1 MNDPSSNVARH
12 LRHAAVNNP
21 QAIATL
27 SPLSVNEDGRVIH
40 DWCSFLKLDQESDA
54 AARIFHAEGITA
66 GTRTLL
72 AVRPGHDLIVCMFGL
87 LKLGAIPIAIDPGMG
102 WKKMLPCIENTA
114 PTALVAQSKPFYLSY
129 LPFKAFKSLHC
140 RIKVGGRSW
149 NKLLSDCSTSTA
161 RPLEPVTAS
170 SLAAIVFTS
179 GSTGTPKGVRYTHG
193 MFDAQIS
200 LIRKTYQIQPGE
212 VDMAMLPVF
221 GLFNPA
227 LGVTTVTPLLDPSR
241 PADANPALLVAA
253 LLSEKV
259 TSSFG
264 SPAIWGKISQ
274 YCETQKISLPLLRRL
289 LIAGAPVPIP
299 LLKQLKKIAPHCQ
312 IHTPYGATEC
322 LPVSS
327 IESHEIL
334 NETFAETLRGQG
346 TCVGKP
352 VSSVKVKIIQETS
365 EVIRNLSDA
374 TIYAPNTIG
383 EIIVTGPSVTH
394 AYDHNPE
401 ATLRTKING
410 EAELWHRM
418 GDLGRLDHDG
428 RLWFHGRCIEKVITA
443 KNILTT
449 ESVEPA
455 FQQHPDVARCAL
467 IGIGNAPNQIP
478 VLVVE
483 PKPDCFPESR
493 GEIIKFT
500 ESLGEITR
508 RHPIANQVKRIV
520 FQEKLPVDV
529 RHNAKIH
536 RLQLTR
542 EWNQKLRREIK
553 KLS

>member
-1 MNDPSSNVARH
+1 V
-12 LRHAAVNNP
+12 
-21 QAIATL
+21 T
-27 SPLSVNEDGRVIH
+27 H

-72 AVRPGHDLIVCMFGL
+72 AVRAGHDLIVCMFGL

-102 WKKMLPCIENTA
+102 WRKMLQCIENTM

-129 LPFKAFKSLHC
+129 FPFKAFQSITH
-140 RIKVGGRSW
+140 RIEVNGKTW
-149 NKLLSDCSTSTA
+149 KKLIKDCSTSTA

-170 SLAAIVFTS
+170 SLAAIIFTS

-200 LIRKTYQIQPGE
+200 LVRKTYQIQPGE

-241 PADANPALLVAA
+241 PADANPAFIVSA

-264 SPAIWGKISQ
+264 SPAIWGKIAN
-274 YCETQKISLPLLRRL
+274 YCEAKKINLPLLKRL

-299 LLKQLKKIAPHCQ
+299 LLKQLKKVAPHCQ

-327 IESHEIL
+327 VESNEIL
-334 NETFAETLRGQG
+334 DETFAETLRGKG

-352 VSSVKVKIIQETS
+352 VATVKVKIIKETAD
-365 EVIRNLSDA
+365 VIRNLSEA
-374 TIYAPNTIG
+374 TLCAPNTIG

-401 ATLRTKING
+401 ATLQTKING
-410 EAELWHRM
+410 DSELWHRM
-418 GDLGRLDHDG
+418 GDLGRLDNDG
-428 RLWFHGRCIEKVITA
+428 RLWFHGRCVEKVVTA
-443 KNILTT
+443 KNILST
-449 ESVEPA
+449 ESIEPA
-455 FQQHPDVARCAL
+455 FQQHKDVARCAL

-483 PKPDCFPESR
+483 PKPDCFPESQ

-500 ESLGEITR
+500 ESLREITHL
-508 RHPIANQVKRIV
+508 HPTANQIKRIV

-536 RLQLTR
+536 RLQLAR

>member
-1 MNDPSSNVARH
+1 MNDTSSNVARH
-12 LRHAAVNNP
+12 LRNAALNNP

-54 AARIFHAEGITA
+54 AARIFHAEGITT

-72 AVRPGHDLIVCMFGL
+72 AVRAGHDLIVCMFGL

-102 WKKMLPCIENTA
+102 WKKMLQCIENTM

-129 LPFKAFKSLHC
+129 LPFKAFKSITRRVEVNGKTWKKL
-140 RIKVGGRSW
+140 IK
-149 NKLLSDCSTSTA
+149 DCSTSTA

-170 SLAAIVFTS
+170 SLAAIIFTS
-179 GSTGTPKGVRYTHG
+179 GSTGAPKGVRYTHG

-200 LIRKTYQIQPGE
+200 LVRKTYQIQPGE

-241 PADANPALLVAA
+241 PADANPALIVSA

-264 SPAIWGKISQ
+264 SPAIWGKIAR
-274 YCETQKISLPLLRRL
+274 YCEAKKISLPLLKRL

-299 LLKQLKKIAPHCQ
+299 LLKQLKKIAPQCQ

-327 IESHEIL
+327 IESNEIL
-334 NETFAETLRGQG
+334 NDTFSETLRGQG

-352 VSSVKVKIIQETS
+352 VSTVRVKIINETAD
-365 EVIRNLSDA
+365 VIRNLNEA
-374 TIYAPNTIG
+374 TVCAPNTIG

-401 ATLRTKING
+401 ATLRTKINDDSQ
-410 EAELWHRM
+410 LWHRM
-418 GDLGRLDHDG
+418 GDLGRLDHEG
-428 RLWFHGRCIEKVITA
+428 RLWFHGRCIEKIVTA
-443 KNILTT
+443 KNIITT

-455 FQQHPDVARCAL
+455 FQQHRDVARCAL

-483 PKPDCFPESR
+483 PKPDCFPESQ

-500 ESLGEITR
+500 ESLREITR
-508 RHPIANQVKRIV
+508 FHTSASQVKRIV

-536 RLQLTR
+536 RLELTR

-553 KLS
+553 NLL

>member
-1 MNDPSSNVARH
+1 MNDTSSNVARH
-12 LRHAAVNNP
+12 LRNAALNNP

-27 SPLSVNEDGRVIH
+27 SPLSVNEDGKVIH

-54 AARIFHAEGITA
+54 AARIFHAEGVA
-66 GTRTLL
+66 PGTRTLL
-72 AVRPGHDLIVCMFGL
+72 AVRAGHDLIVCMFGL

-102 WKKMLPCIENTA
+102 WKKMLQCIESTH

-129 LPFKAFKSLHC
+129 LPFKAFKTISH
-140 RIKVGGRSW
+140 RIEVNGKSW
-149 NKLLSDCSTSTA
+149 KKLVKDCSTTTV

-170 SLAAIVFTS
+170 SLAAIIFTS

-200 LIRKTYQIQPGE
+200 LVRKTFEIQPGE
-212 VDMAMLPVF
+212 IDMAMLPVF

-241 PADANPALLVAA
+241 PADANPALIVSAI
-253 LLSEKV
+253 LSEKV

-264 SPAIWGKISQ
+264 SPAVWGKIAR
-274 YCETQKISLPLLRRL
+274 YCEAKKISLPLLKRL

-299 LLKQLKKIAPHCQ
+299 LLKQLRKIAPHCK

-327 IESHEIL
+327 IEANEIL

-352 VSSVKVKIIQETS
+352 VATVKIKIINETTDI
-365 EVIRNLSDA
+365 IRNLNDA
-374 TIYAPNTIG
+374 TVCAPNTIG

-401 ATLRTKING
+401 ATLRTKISDDSQ
-410 EAELWHRM
+410 LWHRM

-428 RLWFHGRCIEKVITA
+428 RLWFHGRCVEKVVTR

-449 ESVEPA
+449 ESIEPA
-455 FQQHPDVARCAL
+455 FQQHEDVARCAL
-467 IGIGNAPNQIP
+467 IGIGNTLDQIP

-483 PKPDCFPESR
+483 PKPDCFPESQ
-493 GEIIKFT
+493 GEMIKFT
-500 ESLGEITR
+500 EGLREITR
-508 RHPIANQVKRIV
+508 LHPFAKQVKKIV

-542 EWNQKLRREIK
+542 EWNQKLRRDIR

>member
-1 MNDPSSNVARH
+1 MNDTSSNVARH
-12 LRHAAVNNP
+12 LRNAALNNP

-27 SPLSVNEDGRVIH
+27 SPLSVNDEGKVIH

-72 AVRPGHDLIVCMFGL
+72 AVRAGHDLIVCMFGL

-102 WKKMLPCIENTA
+102 WKKMLQCIENTT

-129 LPFKAFKSLHC
+129 LPFKAFKSINY
-140 RIKVGGRSW
+140 RIEVGERSW
-149 NKLLSDCSTSTA
+149 KKLIKDCITTTA

-170 SLAAIVFTS
+170 SLAAIIFTS
-179 GSTGTPKGVRYTHG
+179 GSTGAPKGVRYTHG

-200 LIRKTYQIQPGE
+200 LVRKTFQIQPGE
-212 VDMAMLPVF
+212 VDMAMLPIF

-241 PADANPALLVAA
+241 PAEANPALIVSA

-264 SPAIWGKISQ
+264 SPAIWGKIAR
-274 YCETQKISLPLLRRL
+274 YCDAKKISLPLMKRL
-289 LIAGAPVPIP
+289 LIAGAPVPIS
-299 LLKQLKKIAPHCQ
+299 LLKLLKRIAPQCE

-327 IESHEIL
+327 IESNEIL
-334 NETFAETLRGQG
+334 NQTFAETLLGQG

-352 VSSVKVKIIQETS
+352 VASVKIKIIKETK
-365 EVIRNLSDA
+365 EIIRNLDEA
-374 TIYAPNTIG
+374 TACAPNTIG

-401 ATLRTKING
+401 ATLRTKINDG
-410 EAELWHRM
+410 TQLWHRM

-428 RLWFHGRCIEKVITA
+428 KLWFHGRCIEKVVTP

-449 ESVEPA
+449 ESIEPA
-455 FQQHPDVARCAL
+455 FQQHADVTRCAL
-467 IGIGNAPNQIP
+467 IGIGVAPHQIP

-483 PKPDCFPESR
+483 PKPDCFPESQ
-493 GEIIKFT
+493 GEIIKFS
-500 ESLGEITR
+500 ESLWEITR
-508 RHPIANQVKRIV
+508 LHPTAHQVKKIV

-536 RLQLTR
+536 RLQLAR
-542 EWNQKLRREIK
+542 EWNKKLRREIK
-553 KLS
+553 KLT

>member
-1 MNDPSSNVARH
+1 MNDTSSNVARH
-12 LRHAAVNNP
+12 LRHAALNNP

-54 AARIFHAEGITA
+54 AARIFHAEGITT

-72 AVRPGHDLIVCMFGL
+72 AVRAGHDLIVCMFGL

-102 WKKMLPCIENTA
+102 WKKMLQCIENTM

-129 LPFKAFKSLHC
+129 LPFKAFKSITRRVEVNGKTWKKL
-140 RIKVGGRSW
+140 IK
-149 NKLLSDCSTSTA
+149 DCSTSTA

-170 SLAAIVFTS
+170 SLAAIIFTS

-200 LIRKTYQIQPGE
+200 LVRKTYQIQPGE

-241 PADANPALLVAA
+241 PADANPALIVSA

-264 SPAIWGKISQ
+264 SPAIWGKIAQ
-274 YCETQKISLPLLRRL
+274 YCEARKISLPLLKRL

-299 LLKQLKKIAPHCQ
+299 LLKQLRKIAPHCQ

-327 IESHEIL
+327 IESNEIL

-352 VSSVKVKIIQETS
+352 VASVKVKIINETDDI
-365 EVIRNLSDA
+365 IRNLNDA
-374 TIYAPNTIG
+374 TLCATNTIG

-410 EAELWHRM
+410 DSELWHRM
-418 GDLGRLDHDG
+418 GDLGRLDQDG
-428 RLWFHGRCIEKVITA
+428 RLWFHGRCIEKVITT

-449 ESVEPA
+449 ASVEPA

-467 IGIGNAPNQIP
+467 IGIGHAPNQIP

-493 GEIIKFT
+493 GEMIKFT
-500 ESLGEITR
+500 ENLWEITR
-508 RHPIANQVKRIV
+508 LHPIANQVKRIV

-542 EWNQKLRREIK
+542 EWNRKLRGEIK

>member
-1 MNDPSSNVARH
+1 
-12 LRHAAVNNP
+12 
-21 QAIATL
+21 
-27 SPLSVNEDGRVIH
+27 
-40 DWCSFLKLDQESDA
+40 
-54 AARIFHAEGITA
+54 
-66 GTRTLL
+66 
-72 AVRPGHDLIVCMFGL
+72 
-87 LKLGAIPIAIDPGMG
+87 
-102 WKKMLPCIENTA
+102 
-114 PTALVAQSKPFYLSY
+114 
-129 LPFKAFKSLHC
+129 
-140 RIKVGGRSW
+140 
-149 NKLLSDCSTSTA
+149 
-161 RPLEPVTAS
+161 
-170 SLAAIVFTS
+170 
-179 GSTGTPKGVRYTHG
+179 

-200 LIRKTYQIQPGE
+200 LVRKTYQIQPGE

-241 PADANPALLVAA
+241 PADANPALIVSA

-264 SPAIWGKISQ
+264 SPAIWGKIAQ
-274 YCETQKISLPLLRRL
+274 YCEAQKISLPLLKRL

-327 IESHEIL
+327 IESNEIL

-352 VSSVKVKIIQETS
+352 VASVKVKIIQETD
-365 EVIRNLSDA
+365 EIIRNLNDA
-374 TIYAPNTIG
+374 TLCATNTVG

-410 EAELWHRM
+410 DSELWHRM
-418 GDLGRLDHDG
+418 GDLGRLDQDG
-428 RLWFHGRCIEKVITA
+428 RLWFHGRCIEKVITT
-443 KNILTT
+443 KSILTT

-467 IGIGNAPNQIP
+467 IGIGHAPNQIP

-500 ESLGEITR
+500 ENLWEITR
-508 RHPIANQVKRIV
+508 LHPIASQVKRVV

>member
-1 MNDPSSNVARH
+1 MNDTSSNVARH
-12 LRHAAVNNP
+12 LRNAALNNP

-27 SPLSVNEDGRVIH
+27 SPLSVNDDGRVIH

-54 AARIFHAEGITA
+54 AARIFHAEGVTA

-72 AVRPGHDLIVCMFGL
+72 AVRAGHDLIVCMFGL

-102 WKKMLPCIENTA
+102 WKKMLQCIENTN
-114 PTALVAQSKPFYLSY
+114 PTAIVAQSKPFYLSY
-129 LPFKAFKSLHC
+129 LPFKAFKSINC
-140 RIKVGGRSW
+140 RIEVGGRSW
-149 NKLLSDCSTSTA
+149 KKFIKDCSTSTA

-170 SLAAIVFTS
+170 SLAAIIFTS

-200 LIRKTYQIQPGE
+200 LVRKTFQIQPGE

-241 PADANPALLVAA
+241 PADVNPALIVSA
-253 LLSEKV
+253 LISEKV

-264 SPAIWGKISQ
+264 SPAIWGKVAR
-274 YCETQKISLPLLRRL
+274 YCEAKKVSLPLLKRL

-299 LLKQLKKIAPHCQ
+299 LLKQLKKIAPQCKV
-312 IHTPYGATEC
+312 HTPYGATEC

-327 IESHEIL
+327 IESNEIL
-334 NETFAETLRGQG
+334 NETFVETLRGQG

-352 VSSVKVKIIQETS
+352 VASVKVKIIKETTG
-365 EVIRNLSDA
+365 VIRNLNDA
-374 TIYAPNTIG
+374 SLCPTNTIG

-401 ATLRTKING
+401 ATLRSKING
-410 EAELWHRM
+410 DAELWHRM
-418 GDLGRLDHDG
+418 GDLGRLDYDG
-428 RLWFHGRCIEKVITA
+428 RLWFHGRAIEKVVTA
-443 KNILTT
+443 KNTLTT
-449 ESVEPA
+449 ESIEPA
-455 FQQHPDVARCAL
+455 FQQHEDVARCAL
-467 IGIGNAPNQIP
+467 IGIGTAPNQIP
-478 VLVVE
+478 ILVVE
-483 PKPDCFPESR
+483 PKPDRFPESQ

-500 ESLGEITR
+500 DSLQEITR
-508 RHPIANQVKRIV
+508 LHPTANQVKKIV
-520 FQEKLPVDV
+520 FQAKLPVDV

-542 EWNQKLRREIK
+542 EWNQKLRRDVK
-553 KLS
+553 KPS

>member
-1 MNDPSSNVARH
+1 MNDTSSNVARH
-12 LRHAAVNNP
+12 LRNAALNNP

-54 AARIFHAEGITA
+54 AARIFHAEGITT

-72 AVRPGHDLIVCMFGL
+72 AVRAGHDLIVCMFGL

-102 WKKMLPCIENTA
+102 WKKMLQCIENTM

-129 LPFKAFKSLHC
+129 LPFKAFKSITRRVEVNGKTWKKL
-140 RIKVGGRSW
+140 IK
-149 NKLLSDCSTSTA
+149 DCSTSTA

-170 SLAAIVFTS
+170 SLAAIIFTS
-179 GSTGTPKGVRYTHG
+179 GSTGAPKGVRYTHG

-200 LIRKTYQIQPGE
+200 LVRKTYQIQPGE

-241 PADANPALLVAA
+241 PADANPALIVSA

-264 SPAIWGKISQ
+264 SPAIWGKIAR
-274 YCETQKISLPLLRRL
+274 YCEAKKISLPLLKRL

-299 LLKQLKKIAPHCQ
+299 LLKQLKKIAPQCQ

-327 IESHEIL
+327 IESNEIL
-334 NETFAETLRGQG
+334 NDTFSETLRGQG

-352 VSSVKVKIIQETS
+352 VATVRVKIINETAD
-365 EVIRNLSDA
+365 VIRNLNEA
-374 TIYAPNTIG
+374 TICAPNTIG

-401 ATLRTKING
+401 ATLRTKINDDSQ
-410 EAELWHRM
+410 LWHRM
-418 GDLGRLDHDG
+418 GDLGRLDHEG
-428 RLWFHGRCIEKVITA
+428 RLWFHGRCIEKIVTA
-443 KNILTT
+443 KNIITT

-455 FQQHPDVARCAL
+455 FQQHRDVARCAL

-483 PKPDCFPESR
+483 PKPDCFPESQ

-500 ESLGEITR
+500 ESLREITR
-508 RHPIANQVKRIV
+508 FHTSASQVKRIV

-536 RLQLTR
+536 RLELTR
-542 EWNQKLRREIK
+542 EWNQKLRQEIK
-553 KLS
+553 NLL